1 MRVLM
6 LSDVYFPR
14 INGVSTA
21 IQTYRTQLAR
31 LGIASSLIAP
41 SYDHE
46 TDEGEDDA
54 SSTIRLPGWTVPF
67 DREDRIVSPRH
78 FREVAGSMAR
88 NADVIHIHTPFAAHM
103 AGVSAARRNGIPVVA
118 SYHTLFEE
126 YLHHYARFVPRALT
140 RTLARRISRH
150 QCEQLDAVI
159 VPSSP
164 MAERLKD
171 YGVSRPLHILPTG
184 IPLERFRSGDRS
196 RFRMH
201 YQIEEDRFVALYVG
215 RAAHE
220 KNIGFLIEAF
230 KQALNNQPHMLLM
243 IAGEGPALAHLR
255 NHVQAAHLT
264 DSVRFIGYLDR
275 DSELPDCYAAADAF
289 VFASKTETQG
299 LVLLEAMA
307 AGLPVIALAEM
318 GTRDI
323 LQARSG
329 AIAAEDNVE
338 EFARALSRV
347 AADAELREKMRMQ
360 GRSWAMEWSDV
371 ALTRRLGDLYRQ
383 LQSRAVIA
391 AASMSSA
398 SIRERCL

>member
-31 LGIASSLIAP
+31 LGIGSSLIAP
-41 SYDHE
+41 SYGE
-46 TDEGEDDA
+46 TSEGGGDT
-54 SSTIRLPGWTVPF
+54 SGTIRLPGWTVPF

-78 FREVAGSMAR
+78 FREVASDMAR
-88 NADVIHIHTPFAAHM
+88 DADVIHIHTPFAAHM
-103 AGVSAARRNGIPVVA
+103 AGVAAAQKNSIPVVA

-126 YLHHYARFVPRALT
+126 YLHHYARFLPRALT
-140 RTLARRISRH
+140 KTLARRISRH

-164 MAERLKD
+164 MAERLKA
-171 YGVSRPLHILPTG
+171 YGVSRPLHVLPTG

-201 YQIEEDRFVALYVG
+201 YQIAEDRFVALYVG

-220 KNIGFLIEAF
+220 KNIDFLIDAF
-230 KQALNNQPHMLLM
+230 KQALSSHPHMLLM

-255 NHVQAAHLT
+255 NHVQAARLA
-264 DSVRFIGYLDR
+264 DSVRFVGYLDR
-275 DSELPDCYAAADAF
+275 DTELPDCYAAADAF

-307 AGLPVIALAEM
+307 AGLPVVALAEM

-323 LQARSG
+323 LLARSG

-338 EFARALSRV
+338 EFARALCRV
-347 AADAELREKMRMQ
+347 AADAELRERMRTL
-360 GRSWAMEWSDV
+360 GRVWAMEWSDV

-383 LQSRAVIA
+383 LQSRTIIA
-391 AASMSSA
+391 ASSMSST
-398 SIRERCL
+398 SVREHCS